1 MKIAIPLFF
10 AAAASAAVAPDDLT
24 NHGFM
29 DVSKAAE
36 IPAAAYDFG
45 AGEQYWGK
53 IDKCG
58 SCATGTAQSP
68 INVIFEKLV
77 IEDDLPAIDSD
88 SWGEEIEVATMISND
103 GHGIVA
109 MADPKVKNGWGAK
122 TSLYDNEFPLTEIA
136 FVSHS
141 EHTIDGAYAP
151 LELEFTHRLVTNKGT
166 YVAIVSIMVQYSDTD
181 NEWFDQFLKALPGY
195 SGDVKSCEKLNL
207 APISDHLTEASFAK
221 YTGSFTYPPCT
232 EGVNWY
238 IAEKPM
244 TASVEQIA
252 KLRAA
257 QDFNARYQKTNAE
270 VEEIY
275 SPK

>member
-10 AAAASAAVAPDDLT
+10 AAAASAATLT
-24 NHGFM
+24 AYGFR

-68 INVIFEKLV
+68 INVIFEKLM
-77 IEDDLPAIDSD
+77 IEDDLPVVDSD

-109 MADPKVKNGWGAK
+109 TADPKVKNGWGAK
-122 TSLYDNEFPLTEIA
+122 TTLYETDFPLTEIA

-151 LELEFTHRLVTNKGT
+151 LELEFTHRLVTSKAT
-166 YVAIVSIMVQYSDTD
+166 FVAIVSIMVQYGDA

-207 APISDHLTEASFAK
+207 APISEHLTDASFAK

-244 TASVEQIA
+244 TASIEQIA

-257 QDFNARYQKTNAE
+257 QDFNARYQKTNAK